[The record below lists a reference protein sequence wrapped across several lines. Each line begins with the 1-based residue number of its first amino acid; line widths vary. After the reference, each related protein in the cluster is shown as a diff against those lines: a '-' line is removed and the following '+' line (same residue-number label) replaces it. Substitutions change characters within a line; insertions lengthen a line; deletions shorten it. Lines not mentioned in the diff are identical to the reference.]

1 MAIGFTPKYEQS
13 LNLNGID
20 PNHYLVIA
28 IDAAKQLGWNVTNI
42 TKEGFTAFTGFSM
55 RSWNE
60 EVNIIISENSVLLRS
75 RCLGNQ
81 IIDWGKN
88 KENIENLIKQWDYIQ
103 SSSTEA
109 QIDENLTSVN
119 DYLETER
126 GNESP
131 GTSLEKNRSFLSFFI
146 PREGYYVTPIIVD
159 INILVFILMAL
170 SGVSLFEP
178 SVENLITWGANLRGI
193 TLSGQWWRLIA
204 NMFLHIGI
212 LHLLMNMYALFYIG
226 ILLEPYL
233 GRTKFAAAY
242 LFTGILASLTSLYW
256 HPNTVSAGASG
267 AIFGM
272 YGVFLAMLT
281 TNIIDKKTRAAL
293 FTSIGVFV
301 VFNLMN
307 GMKAGIDNAAHIGGL
322 ISGLIIG
329 YGYYPSLKK
338 PDSVNLKYLTICLL
352 LVATLATSFVM
363 YRQIPNN
370 IAKYVEKMKEFSH
383 NEAIALNV
391 FGGKN
396 PTGPGILPII
406 KDQGIANWNENLRV
420 LDEADKLDIP
430 QELKDRDKK
439 IRQYCLVQVKK
450 YQLLYKAIEQNNTLQ
465 YDKSIDSCNK
475 RINAIL
481 NSIKGNN

>member
-1 MAIGFTPKYEQS
+1 MAFGFTPKYEQE
-13 LNLNGID
+13 LDLNGIN

-60 EVNIIISENSVLLRS
+60 EVNVILSENSALLRS
-75 RCLGNQ
+75 RCLGSQ

-109 QIDENLTSVN
+109 QIDEKLTSVN
-119 DYLETER
+119 DYLETEAA
-126 GNESP
+126 NESP

-178 SVENLITWGANLRGI
+178 TTESLIAWGANLRGI
-193 TLSGQWWRLIA
+193 TLSGQWWRLITCV
-204 NMFLHIGI
+204 FLHIGI
-212 LHLLMNMYALFYIG
+212 LHLLMNMYALLYIG

-233 GRTKFAAAY
+233 GKMKFAAAY
-242 LFTGILASLTSLYW
+242 LFTGILASLTSIYW

-281 TNIIDKKTRAAL
+281 TNIIDKKTRTAL

-307 GMKAGIDNAAHIGGL
+307 GVKAGIDNAAHIGGL
-322 ISGLIIG
+322 ISGLVIG
-329 YGYYPSLKK
+329 YAYYPSIKK
-338 PDSVNLKYLTICLL
+338 PSSLNLKYLTICLL
-352 LVATLATSFVM
+352 LVATLVTSFVM
-363 YRQIPNN
+363 YRQIPNG
-370 IAKYVEKMKEFSH
+370 IAKYVDKMKEFSH
-383 NEAIALNV
+383 NEAIALEV
-391 FGGKN
+391 FSGKN
-396 PTGPGILPII
+396 STGPGMLPTI
-406 KDQGIANWNENLRV
+406 KSQGIANWNENLKI

-430 QELKDRDKK
+430 DQLKDRDNK
-439 IRQYCLVQVKK
+439 IREYCVIQLKK

-465 YDKSIDSCNK
+465 YDNSIDSCNK
-475 RINAIL
+475 SINAIL